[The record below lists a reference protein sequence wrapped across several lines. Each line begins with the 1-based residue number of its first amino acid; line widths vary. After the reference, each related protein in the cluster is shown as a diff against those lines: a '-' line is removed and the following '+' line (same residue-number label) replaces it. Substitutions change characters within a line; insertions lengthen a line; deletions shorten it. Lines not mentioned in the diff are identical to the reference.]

1 VNNLK
6 VLGTVTRSHGL
17 KGFFKVNIYSAGIPP
32 IEKDEPVFIQLQ
44 GGPVPFF
51 VEECSAASH
60 DVWMMKL
67 EEIDSLEAANK
78 FIGEEMLIEEANF
91 VGIKTEATN
100 ELVGFQVED
109 FEKGDIGVVTGIL
122 ETAQHPVIEIEKD
135 DNLILVPW
143 VDAIVK
149 EIDIDARTIKIE
161 APDGLIDLYVNG

>member
-1 VNNLK
+1 MDDLK
-6 VLGTVTRSHGL
+6 VLGTITRSHGL
-17 KGFFKVNIYSAGIPP
+17 KGFFKVNIHSAGIPS
-32 IEKDEPVFIQLQ
+32 IEKEEPVFIQLQ

-51 VEECSAASH
+51 VEECTASTH
-60 DVWMMKL
+60 SLWIMKL
-67 EEIDSLEAANK
+67 EEIDSLEDANSYVGK
-78 FIGEEMLIEEANF
+78 EMFIEEAKF
-91 VGIKTEATN
+91 VGIKTEATA

-135 DNLILVPW
+135 GNLILVPW

-149 EIDIDARTIKIE
+149 DIDLDTQRIKIE

>member
-1 VNNLK
+1 MDNLK

-17 KGFFKVNIYSAGIPP
+17 KGFFKVNIHSAGMHP

-60 DVWMMKL
+60 DVWTMKL
-67 EEIDSLEAANK
+67 EEIDSLEAADK
-78 FIGEEMLIEEANF
+78 FVGKEMLMQEASF

-100 ELVGFQVED
+100 ELVGFRVED
-109 FEKGDIGVVTGIL
+109 FKKGDIGLVSGIL
-122 ETAQHPVIEIEKD
+122 ETAQHPVLEIDFEDK
-135 DNLILVPW
+135 LILVPW

-149 EIDIDARTIKIE
+149 EIDMDARTIKIE
-161 APDGLIDLYVNG
+161 APDGLIDLYLE

>member
-1 VNNLK
+1 VVDLK
-6 VLGTVTRSHGL
+6 VLGTITRSHGL
-17 KGFFKVNIYSAGIPP
+17 KGAFKVNIHLAGIQPL
-32 IEKDEPVFIQLQ
+32 EKDEPVFIQLQ

-60 DVWMMKL
+60 DVWTMKL
-67 EEIDSLEAANK
+67 EEIDSLEATDK
-78 FIGEEMLIEEANF
+78 FVGQEMLIEEVNF

-109 FEKGDIGVVTGIL
+109 FEKGDIGMVSGIL
-122 ETAQHPVIEIEKD
+122 ETAQHPVLEIDFEDK
-135 DNLILVPW
+135 LILVPW

-149 EIDIDARTIKIE
+149 EIDVDARTIKIE

>member
-1 VNNLK
+1 MVDLK
-6 VLGTVTRSHGL
+6 VLGTITRSHGL
-17 KGFFKVNIYSAGIPP
+17 KGAFKVNIHSAGMQP

-51 VEECSAASH
+51 VEECSASSH
-60 DVWMMKL
+60 DVWLMKL
-67 EEIDSLEAANK
+67 EEVDSLEAADK
-78 FIGEEMLIEEANF
+78 FVGEEMLIEEANF

-109 FEKGDIGVVTGIL
+109 FEKRDVGVVSGIL
-122 ETAQHPVIEIEKD
+122 ETAQHPVLEIDFEDK
-135 DNLILVPW
+135 LILVPW

-149 EIDIDARTIKIE
+149 EIDMDARTIKIE

>member
-1 VNNLK
+1 MVDLK
-6 VLGTVTRSHGL
+6 VLGTITRSHGL
-17 KGFFKVNIYSAGIPP
+17 KGAFKVNIHSAGIQPL
-32 IEKDEPVFIQLQ
+32 EKDEPVFIQLQ

-60 DVWMMKL
+60 DVWTMKL
-67 EEIDSLEAANK
+67 EEIDSLEATDK
-78 FIGEEMLIEEANF
+78 FVGQEMLIEEVNF

-109 FEKGDIGVVTGIL
+109 FEKGDIGMVSGIL
-122 ETAQHPVIEIEKD
+122 ETAQHPVLEIDFEDK
-135 DNLILVPW
+135 LILVPW

-149 EIDIDARTIKIE
+149 EIDVDARTIKIE